1 MIRLIKGNKQ
11 GRDDY
16 LKLLNS
22 RRTEVNS
29 DVVKSVTK
37 ILNEI
42 ERRGDSALIEYTNK
56 FDSKELNS
64 QNILVTEDEIKDA
77 YNKVDKNLLIL

>member
-42 ERRGDSALIEYTNK
+42 ERRGVK
-56 FDSKELNS
+56 FVCILN
-64 QNILVTEDEIKDA
+64 
-77 YNKVDKNLLIL
+77 